1 MTTPSTSNPW
11 VTNCPHCI
19 DGCVHGICQVCPC
32 PYCTACRPCRECIAW
47 IARLGSAMRL
57 QLQIVADDRGCT
69 IDQARADV
77 LAAYHRYHLEATDD

>member
-11 VTNCPHCI
+11 VTDCPHCI
-19 DGCVHGICQVCPC
+19 DGC
-32 PYCTACRPCRECIAW
+32 PCRECLAW
-47 IARLGSAMRL
+47 LARLGSAMRL